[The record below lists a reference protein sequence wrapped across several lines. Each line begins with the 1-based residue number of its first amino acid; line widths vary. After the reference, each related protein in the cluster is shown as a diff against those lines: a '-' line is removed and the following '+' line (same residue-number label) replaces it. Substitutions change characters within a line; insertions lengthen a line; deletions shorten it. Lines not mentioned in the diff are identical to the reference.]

1 MKVLVLAAGLGKRM
15 KSKYPKVVHKIMGKE
30 MINWVID
37 TASKIGSEIGVV
49 AGHKADV
56 VKKVIPSHVK
66 VYIQKEQLGTAH
78 AVMSAKEFIDP
89 EQDLLILYGDV
100 PFIKEETLKNMWK
113 VHKNTDADVTI
124 LTAVM
129 NDPAGYGR
137 IIRDETG
144 KFIKIIEEKDLTE
157 EQKKIK
163 EANMGFYIF
172 KGEKLL
178 EVLPKIKND
187 NAQKEYYLTDAPA
200 LLDKVS
206 TYAIEDVFEVSGINT
221 RKQLIELEK
230 EMRMRIIE
238 KLLDEGV
245 TIIDP
250 ETTYIQPMVKIGK
263 DTIIHPMTF
272 IEGNTVIGEDCEIGP
287 MTRIKDSTIGNR
299 VKILRSEVYG
309 ATIED
314 DVSVGPFSR
323 LREGAVLKKK
333 VRVGN
338 YVEVKKSTLEE
349 NVAAQH
355 LSYIGDTFVGKNT
368 NIGAGTITCNYDGE
382 KKNPTFIEENVF
394 IGSNT
399 ALVAPVRIGKDALI
413 GAGSVITKDVPPGAL
428 ALGRARQVNKKEWVY
443 KRRKKK

>member
-1 MKVLVLAAGLGKRM
+1 MKVLILAAGLGKRM
-15 KSKYPKVVHKIMGKE
+15 KSKYPKVMHKIMGKE

-37 TASKIGSEIGVV
+37 TASKLSNEIGVV
-49 AGHKADV
+49 LGYRAGI
-56 VKKVIPSHVK
+56 VKKVIPSYVR
-66 VYIQKEQLGTAH
+66 VYIQEKQLGTAH

-89 EQDLLILYGDV
+89 DQDLLILYGDV
-100 PFIKEETLKNMWK
+100 PFIREETLREMWK
-113 VHKNTDADVTI
+113 VHKESDADVTI
-124 LTAVM
+124 LTAIM
-129 NDPAGYGR
+129 DDPTGYGR
-137 IIRDETG
+137 IIRDKDG
-144 KFIKIIEEKDLTE
+144 RFVKIIEEKDLTE
-157 EQKKIK
+157 EQRKIK

-178 EVLPKIKND
+178 EVLPEIKND

-200 LLDKVS
+200 LLKRVS
-206 TYAIEDVFEVSGINT
+206 TYAIEDTFEVSGVNT

-238 KLLDEGV
+238 KLLDDGV

-250 ETTYIQPMVKIGK
+250 ETTYIHPTVKIGR
-263 DTIIHPMTF
+263 DTIIYPTTF
-272 IEGNTVIGEDCEIGP
+272 IEGSTVIGEDCEIGP

-299 VKILRSEVYG
+299 VKVLRSEIYG

-314 DVSVGPFSR
+314 DVSVGPYSR
-323 LREGAVLKKK
+323 LREGAVLKRK

-355 LSYIGDTFVGKNT
+355 LSYIGDAFVGRNT

-394 IGSNT
+394 VGSNT

-413 GAGSVITKDVPPGAL
+413 GAGSVITEDVPAGAL
-428 ALGRARQVNKKEWVY
+428 ALGRARQVNKEEWVY
-443 KRRKKK
+443 KRRNKK

>member
-1 MKVLVLAAGLGKRM
+1 MKVLILAAGLGKRM

-49 AGHKADV
+49 LGHKADI
-56 VKKVIPSHVK
+56 VKKVIPAYVK
-66 VYIQKEQLGTAH
+66 VYIQEKQLGTAH

-89 EQDLLILYGDV
+89 DQDLLILYGDV
-100 PFIKEETLKNMWK
+100 PFIREETLKEMWK
-113 VHKNTDADVTI
+113 VHKESDADVTI
-124 LTAVM
+124 LTAFM
-129 NDPAGYGR
+129 DDPTGYGR
-137 IIRDETG
+137 IIRDENG
-144 KFIKIIEEKDLTE
+144 KFVKIIEEKDLTE
-157 EQKKIK
+157 EQRKIK

-172 KGEKLL
+172 KGKKLL
-178 EVLPKIKND
+178 EALPKIKND

-200 LLDKVS
+200 LLEKVS
-206 TYAIEDVFEVSGINT
+206 TYAIEDTFEVSGVNT
-221 RKQLIELEK
+221 RKQLIELER

-238 KLLDEGV
+238 RLLDEGV

-250 ETTYIQPMVKIGK
+250 ETTYIHPTVKIGK
-263 DTIIHPMTF
+263 DSIIYPMTF
-272 IEGNTVIGEDCEIGP
+272 IEGSTVIGEDCEIGP

-299 VKILRSEVYG
+299 VKVLISEVYG

-314 DVSVGPFSR
+314 DVSVGPYSR
-323 LREGAVLKKK
+323 LREGAVLKRK

-338 YVEVKKSTLEE
+338 YVEVKKSILEE

-355 LSYIGDTFVGKNT
+355 LSYIGDAFVGRNT

-394 IGSNT
+394 VGSNT

-413 GAGSVITKDVPPGAL
+413 GAGSVITKDVPAGAL
-428 ALGRARQVNKKEWVY
+428 ALGRARQVNKEEWVY